1 MRHLV
6 LGSLVL
12 LCVTACGFAPVYQN
26 GRTTTSSPTAESAL
40 NTIDVAVIPNYE
52 GQTVRNHL
60 IDRLYKNGY
69 PSSPEYRLV
78 TSQINEK
85 TIEIGIDRDDNAS
98 RAQLRQNAQFKL
110 IRLSDNIVVLNRA
123 VTATTGY
130 NILEGSFTTFVT
142 EQDARNQALRTLSD
156 KIMIQLELYFNRMGE

>member
-1 MRHLV
+1 MRHFV
-6 LGSLVL
+6 FGSLVL
-12 LCVTACGFAPVYQN
+12 LCVTACGFTPVYQT

-69 PSSPEYRLV
+69 PSNPEYRLV